1 MSKKLFRGGRKG
13 YLKLL
18 MVVGALSLIGGTAG
32 TFATFNA
39 EVTSAGNSFATGTLF
54 LHETKQSGTTCT
66 SESSSDNLSTT
77 NCDVLFTVNNITNNQ
92 TSSAN
97 LTLNNA
103 GTINAS
109 DIKFSVPNCTVTN
122 NSGSTGS
129 SQTFGSAPTC
139 SQFRLTIQETNSGF
153 SSNVYCAY
161 GTDSS
166 GTCAYL
172 AGDDLSTATSLTTL
186 LTTGAATATL
196 NAGASRYYT
205 VNIQPTGVATDNTL
219 QNRKVTFDIHWHIDQ

>member
-1 MSKKLFRGGRKG
+1 
-13 YLKLL
+13 LKLL
-18 MVVGALSLIGGTAG
+18 LLAGVLALVAGRSSG

-54 LHETKQSGTTCT
+54 LHETKQGGSTCT

-77 NCDVLFTVNNITNNQ
+77 NCDILFTVNNITNGNV
-92 TSSAN
+92 SSAN

-109 DIKFSVPNCTVTN
+109 DIKFSVPNCTVGN
-122 NSGSTGS
+122 NSGVTGTST
-129 SQTFGSAPTC
+129 TFGSAPTC
-139 SQFRLTIQETNSGF
+139 TNFQLTIQETNSSF
-153 SSNVYCAY
+153 SSNTYCAY

-166 GTCAYL
+166 GTCAFL
-172 AGDDLSTATSLTTL
+172 AGDNLGTATSLTTL

-196 NAGASRYYT
+196 NASANRYYT
-205 VNIQPTGVATDNTL
+205 VNIKPVVATDNSL